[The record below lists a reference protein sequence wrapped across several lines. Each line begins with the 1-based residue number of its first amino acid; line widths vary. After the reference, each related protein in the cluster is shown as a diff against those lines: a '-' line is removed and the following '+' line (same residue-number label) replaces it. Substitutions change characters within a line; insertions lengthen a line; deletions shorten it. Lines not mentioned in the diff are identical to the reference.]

1 GVGVLRGDWGER
13 GGVASWPERPP
24 WSASR
29 RYPIDFRRDPLPL
42 AVFEQGCLYRNRAIH
57 ALEAAGRAWYIAY
70 SSPNLPGIQAAVSA
84 GLGGSILPAVAVLA
98 GQCILGAGDRLSP
111 ITNTEVALVTAP
123 EASPATRRL
132 AQALADFCSAAD
144 PRLAA

>member
-57 ALEAAGRAWYIAY
+57 ALEAAGRAWHIAY

-84 GLGGSILPAVAVLA
+84 GLGGSILPQVPIPPHPCL
-98 GQCILGAGDRLSP
+98 LGASGGLPPLTD
-111 ITNTEVALVTAP
+111 
-123 EASPATRRL
+123 
-132 AQALADFCSAAD
+132 
-144 PRLAA
+144 